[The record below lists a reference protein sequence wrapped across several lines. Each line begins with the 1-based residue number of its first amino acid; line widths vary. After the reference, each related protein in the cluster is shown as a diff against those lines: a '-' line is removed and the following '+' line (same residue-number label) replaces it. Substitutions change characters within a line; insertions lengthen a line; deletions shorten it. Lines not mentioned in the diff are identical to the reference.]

1 MSPSYSSFKSD
12 LTSFNSEEYIKI
24 ICENESFTIFSNFL
38 ENYKDIEHEDFKK
51 PIFSQTSKFK
61 KIPNNF
67 KNYKY
72 LKINRD
78 NDDNDNENDN
88 EKKNAWTFESPT
100 EEHEKISVLIKT
112 YLNKIS
118 EDTYKKISGDF
129 INELNLVSNKNLF
142 EILSREILNKCLF
155 DTKYRNLYINL
166 CYKIWNNKQIHYNL
180 INVIYKDNLY
190 YWEYNNDK
198 LNGPFNTE
206 INAKNDAFNKINFK
220 RYFLNYIQKLYLVK
234 DFSFENL
241 NDDEIFIKKK
251 KILLLVELI
260 GIIYIEKYINFDII
274 NIIII
279 DLLHLNN
286 NFKNIED
293 IEYEALYILIKLI
306 KEYKKTY
313 GDFAEFKTL
322 FNNFITNINQIIE
335 NIELS
340 KRSLFFLENI
350 ILNLKTFL
358 SNNDSKSLNNDT
370 PIFDEEK
377 LNNIF
382 INKLNSNE
390 NFTELYNIYKN
401 ISNKSNIIYKC
412 IDKFIGETKYNK
424 NIINFLIEIKD
435 SNLIYSIL
443 EKIIENIEDIILDI
457 PNAHEKLLYLID
469 NINYNNSKK
478 IEFINILKNL
488 NESDSEDSSEEDED

>member
-24 ICENESFTIFSNFL
+24 IYENESFTIFSSFL

-78 NDDNDNENDN
+78 NDDNDNDN

-100 EEHEKISVLIKT
+100 EEREKISVLIKT

-129 INELNLVSNKNLF
+129 INELNLVKYENLF
-142 EILSREILNKCLF
+142 EILSCEILNKCLF

-180 INVIYKDNLY
+180 INISCKDNLY
-190 YWEYNNDK
+190 YWEYCSDNK
-198 LNGPFNTE
+198 LNGPFNNE
-206 INAKNDAFNKINFK
+206 LNAKNDAFNKINFK

-241 NDDEIFIKKK
+241 NEDEIFIKKK

-322 FNNFITNINQIIE
+322 FNSFIKNINQIIE

-358 SNNDSKSLNNDT
+358 ASNDSKSLNNDT

-377 LNNIF
+377 LNNMF
-382 INKLNSNE
+382 INKLNINE
-390 NFTELYNIYKN
+390 NYTELYNIYKN
-401 ISNKSNIIYKC
+401 ISDKSNIIYKC
-412 IDKFIGETKYNK
+412 VDKFIGETKHNK

-435 SNLIYSIL
+435 SNLVYSIL
-443 EKIIENIEDIILDI
+443 EKIIKNIEDIMLDI
-457 PNAHEKLLYLID
+457 PNAHDKLLYLID
-469 NINYNNSKK
+469 NINYTNNKK
-478 IEFINILKNL
+478 TEFINILKNL
-488 NESDSEDSSEEDED
+488 NNNDSEYSSEEEED

>member
-24 ICENESFTIFSNFL
+24 IYENESFTIFSSFL

-78 NDDNDNENDN
+78 NDDNDNDN

-100 EEHEKISVLIKT
+100 EEREKISVLIKT

-129 INELNLVSNKNLF
+129 INELNLVKYENLF
-142 EILSREILNKCLF
+142 EILSCEILNKCLF

-180 INVIYKDNLY
+180 INISCKDNLY
-190 YWEYNNDK
+190 YWEYCSDNK
-198 LNGPFNTE
+198 LNGPFNNE
-206 INAKNDAFNKINFK
+206 LNAKNDAFNKINFK

-241 NDDEIFIKKK
+241 NEDEIFIKKK

-322 FNNFITNINQIIE
+322 FNSFIKNINQIIE

-358 SNNDSKSLNNDT
+358 SSNDSKSLNNDT

-377 LNNIF
+377 LNNMF
-382 INKLNSNE
+382 INKLNINE
-390 NFTELYNIYKN
+390 NYTELYNIYKN
-401 ISNKSNIIYKC
+401 ISDKSNIIYKC
-412 IDKFIGETKYNK
+412 VDKFIGETKHNK

-435 SNLIYSIL
+435 SNLVYSIL
-443 EKIIENIEDIILDI
+443 EKIIKNIEDIMLDI
-457 PNAHEKLLYLID
+457 PNAHDKLLYLID
-469 NINYNNSKK
+469 NINYTNNKK
-478 IEFINILKNL
+478 TEFINILKNL
-488 NESDSEDSSEEDED
+488 NNNDSEYSSEEEED

>member
-1 MSPSYSSFKSD
+1 MSSSYSSFKND
-12 LTSFNSEEYIKI
+12 LTSFTSEEYIKI
-24 ICENESFTIFSNFL
+24 IHENNSFNIFLTFL

-78 NDDNDNENDN
+78 NDEHDNDN
-88 EKKNAWTFESPT
+88 EKKNIWTFENPT
-100 EEHEKISVLIKT
+100 EEHEKISILIKT

-118 EDTYKKISGDF
+118 EDTYKKISGEF
-129 INELNLVSNKNLF
+129 INELNLVSNVNLF

-180 INVIYKDNLY
+180 INISCKDDLY
-190 YWEYNNDK
+190 YWEYNNDTK
-198 LNGPFNTE
+198 LFGPFNAE

-241 NDDEIFIKKK
+241 NEDEVFIKKK

-293 IEYEALYILIKLI
+293 IEYEALYTLIKLI
-306 KEYKKTY
+306 KEHKKTY
-313 GDFAEFKTL
+313 TDFVEFKII

-335 NIELS
+335 NVELS
-340 KRSLFFLENI
+340 KRSSFFLENI
-350 ILNLKTFL
+350 ILNLKAFL
-358 SNNDSKSLNNDT
+358 LNN
-370 PIFDEEK
+370 
-377 LNNIF
+377 L
-382 INKLNSNE
+382 S
-390 NFTELYNIYKN
+390 
-401 ISNKSNIIYKC
+401 
-412 IDKFIGETKYNK
+412 
-424 NIINFLIEIKD
+424 
-435 SNLIYSIL
+435 
-443 EKIIENIEDIILDI
+443 
-457 PNAHEKLLYLID
+457 
-469 NINYNNSKK
+469 
-478 IEFINILKNL
+478 
-488 NESDSEDSSEEDED
+488 

>member
-1 MSPSYSSFKSD
+1 MFPSYSSFKND
-12 LTSFNSEEYIKI
+12 LISFNLEEYIKI
-24 ICENESFTIFSNFL
+24 ICENESFAIFSNFL

-78 NDDNDNENDN
+78 NDEYESEKKNNWTFENPKEDN
-88 EKKNAWTFESPT
+88 EK
-100 EEHEKISVLIKT
+100 ISILIKT

-129 INELNLVSNKNLF
+129 INELILIKNNNLF
-142 EILSREILNKCLF
+142 EILCSEILNKCLF
-155 DTKYRNLYINL
+155 DNKYRNLYINL
-166 CYKIWNNKQIHYNL
+166 CYKIWNNKQIHNNL
-180 INVIYKDNLY
+180 INIITKDESY
-190 YWEYNNDK
+190 YWEYEDK
-198 LNGPFNTE
+198 MFGPFNTE

-220 RYFLNYIQKLYLVK
+220 RYFLNYIQKLYLIK

-241 NDDEIFIKKK
+241 NEDEIFIKKK

-293 IEYEALYILIKLI
+293 IEYEALYTLIKLI
-306 KEYKKTY
+306 YENKKIY
-313 GDFAEFKTL
+313 SDFIEFKTL
-322 FNNFITNINQIIE
+322 FSNFILHISQIME
-335 NIELS
+335 NIQLS
-340 KRSLFFLENI
+340 KRSSFFLENI
-350 ILNLKTFL
+350 ISNLKIFSS
-358 SNNDSKSLNNDT
+358 SNNNISINNEAKL
-370 PIFDEEK
+370 FDEEK
-377 LNNIF
+377 LNSTF
-382 INKLNSNE
+382 MLKLNANE
-390 NFTELYNIYKN
+390 NYNELYNIYKN
-401 ISNKSNIIYKC
+401 INDKSTIIYKC
-412 IDKFIGETKYNK
+412 IDKFISEKKHNK
-424 NIINFLIEIKD
+424 NIINFLIEIKN

-443 EKIIENIEDIILDI
+443 EKIIDNIQDIMLDI
-457 PNAHEKLLYLID
+457 PDANVKLLYLIN
-469 NINYNNSKK
+469 NINYNNNKK
-478 IEFINILKNL
+478 DEFINILKNMD
-488 NESDSEDSSEEDED
+488 ESDSENSTESESESDD